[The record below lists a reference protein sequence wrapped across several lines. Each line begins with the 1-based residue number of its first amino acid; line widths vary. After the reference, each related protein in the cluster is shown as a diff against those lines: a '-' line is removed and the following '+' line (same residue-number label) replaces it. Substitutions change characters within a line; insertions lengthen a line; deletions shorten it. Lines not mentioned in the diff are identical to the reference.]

1 MLVDCFS
8 GSHASTS
15 TAAMQA
21 FEAAVVAVAAH
32 RPAGGDALK
41 EALAHDPD
49 FTAAH
54 ALKGFANLVLARAE
68 LIAPARQ
75 ALVQAQ
81 ASLDRRVPTASEV
94 ALVAALAEATE
105 GSMLAASA
113 ILERHTDLNRHDF
126 LAIKLAN
133 AMRFMAGDLQGMLA
147 ATSAVVPDWTP
158 DRPGYGFVL
167 GCHAFG
173 LEEAGEFAAAERT
186 GLAAVQHEPR
196 DAWGLHAVSHV
207 YEMNGRTAAGLAL
220 LERARPMWTQCHNF
234 SFHMAWHLALLQM
247 ERGRHDLALDLYDHD
262 VRPVETDDF
271 RDIANAASLLWRL
284 RQERVEVGHRW
295 EELAELAQKRACDT
309 TLVFASLH
317 HLLSLIACGEME
329 QAEIIVSALGQR
341 ARSGKG
347 DQSVAAMRVGVDLA
361 RAMVDFA
368 REGASRADMARIA
381 RNLPAI
387 GGSHAQ
393 RDVFL
398 RSLMNMASQSG
409 HGDMA
414 MAVLDIRRK
423 FKRDDHFATL
433 VQNRIAALRPVQN
446 LKFAS

>member
-8 GSHASTS
+8 GTHASAS
-15 TAAMQA
+15 APAVRA

-32 RPAGGDALK
+32 RPAGGDHLK

-54 ALKGFANLVLARAE
+54 ALKGFASLILARAE

-75 ALVQAQ
+75 ALAQ
-81 ASLDRRVPTASEV
+81 ARASLERSAPTAHEL
-94 ALVAALAEATE
+94 ALVAALAEVTE
-105 GSMLAASA
+105 GRMLAACA
-113 ILERHTDLNRHDF
+113 ILERHTAGHRHDF
-126 LAIKLAN
+126 LAIKLSN
-133 AMRFMAGDLQGMLA
+133 AMRFMAGDLAGMLA
-147 ATSAVVPDWTP
+147 ATSAVLPDWSAA
-158 DRPGYGFVL
+158 RPGYGFVL

-173 LEEAGEFAAAERT
+173 LEEAGEFAAAEKT
-186 GLAAVQHEPR
+186 GLAAVRHEPR

-207 YEMNGRTAAGLAL
+207 YEMNGRTAAGLTL
-220 LERARPMWTQCHNF
+220 LEQARPMWTQCHNF

-284 RQERVEVGHRW
+284 RQDRVDVGRRW
-295 EELAELAQKRACDT
+295 DELAELAQQRACDT

-317 HLLSLIACGEME
+317 HLLSLIASGELQ
-329 QAEIIVSALGQR
+329 QAELIVAALGAR
-341 ARSGKG
+341 ARSGQG
-347 DQSVAAMRVGVDLA
+347 DQGVAARRVGVDLA

-368 REGASRADMARIA
+368 RDGASRADMARLA
-381 RNLPAI
+381 RNLPAM

-409 HGDMA
+409 QCDMA
-414 MAVLDIRRK
+414 MAVLDVRRK
-423 FKRDDHFATL
+423 FKRDDHFATM
-433 VQNRIAALRPVQN
+433 VQNRISALRPAQT